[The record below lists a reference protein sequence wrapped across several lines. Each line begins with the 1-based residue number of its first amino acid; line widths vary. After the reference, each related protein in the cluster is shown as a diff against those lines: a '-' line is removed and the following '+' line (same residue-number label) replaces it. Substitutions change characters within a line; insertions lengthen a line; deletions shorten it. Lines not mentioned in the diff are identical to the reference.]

1 MKFILTLLLIGLTL
15 SAMSQQTAEE
25 VGKMHIDSI
34 KNAAID
40 QAALMYPR
48 IRQFSITHMQ
58 GIEGNISSKLNDKA
72 LFNGRNQMGRT
83 NINMNLP
90 LIDTKNNSS
99 IGSLG
104 VVHQFTKIRE
114 VESLIPGTTVMETD
128 NYIPM
133 LSLGA
138 AFVHRDSLFNHPVT
152 FTGSLSGLFNSS
164 FSKRQIT
171 FTGLI
176 TVPIIQKQYTRLTGG
191 LVVNIDPSSP
201 IPAFVLL
208 SYFHKFR
215 RADVDLI
222 VDAPYRVAMRKPIK
236 SRSSLTLQTE
246 LGGNNSFFAFEGTA
260 LPNKLTFSTLEI
272 KSGLLFEYRATKK
285 LVFSLSG
292 GALST
297 VTSKIFEQGEKS
309 SNAII
314 ENKQG
319 TVPYAQVGISLLPF
333 WRPFKKK

>member
-1 MKFILTLLLIGLTL
+1 MKISLTVVLISL
-15 SAMSQQTAEE
+15 SSLAFAQQNTGTTERIR
-25 VGKMHIDSI
+25 IDSV
-34 KNAAID
+34 KEDAID
-40 QAALMYPR
+40 QAALIYPR
-48 IRQFSITHMQ
+48 IRQFSISHVQ
-58 GIEGNISSKLNDKA
+58 GYNGNIRAKMNGNA
-72 LFNGRNQMGRT
+72 LFDGKIKMGRT

-90 LIDTKNNSS
+90 LIDTKNNAF
-99 IGSLG
+99 ITSLG
-104 VVHQFTKIRE
+104 VVHQYTELSE
-114 VESLIPGTTVMETD
+114 VQSLIPGNTVMEIG

-138 AFVHRDSLFNHPVT
+138 TFVHRDSIFNHPVT
-152 FTGSLSGLFNSS
+152 FTGSLSGLFNPSL
-164 FSKRQIT
+164 SKRQIT

-176 TVPIIQKQYTRLTGG
+176 TVPLIQRQYTRITAG
-191 LVVNIDPSSP
+191 LVVNLDPSSP
-201 IPAFVLL
+201 IPAFILV
-208 SYFHKFR
+208 SYFHKFKA
-215 RADVDLI
+215 ADMDLI
-222 VDAPYRVAMRKPIK
+222 VDAPYRIALRKPIK

-246 LGGNNSFFAFEGTA
+246 LGGNNSFFTFDGSS

-285 LVFSLSG
+285 MVFSLSAG
-292 GALST
+292 GLST

-309 SNAII
+309 SNPII